1 MVRSHPLVNLLPR
14 IESREAFPTLDPEQ
28 RARFESRLR
37 RLASAA
43 SSPDFLRRF
52 ERSLAALEGLLDEL
66 ESDASL
72 VIAFGLIEGI
82 ERARVEASMESDD
95 RGARAEGEAG
105 SPSRPPKGEFIC
117 YWPGRSLATGESDV
131 ASRGFFDGL
140 DRPPIGFWIE
150 AIARPMD
157 ETRAKFEIAIIAWIP
172 AEDVARATAG
182 RRACTSGALA
192 MLGEASESL
201 AAQLDPIRVESA
213 EERST

>member
-1 MVRSHPLVNLLPR
+1 LVNLLPR

-37 RLASAA
+37 RLASAV
-43 SSPDFLRRF
+43 SSPDFLRRL
-52 ERSLAALEGLLDEL
+52 ERSLDGLEGPLDEL

-72 VIAFGLIEGI
+72 VIALDLIEGI

-105 SPSRPPKGEFIC
+105 SPSRLPNGEFIC

-131 ASRGFFDGL
+131 ASRGFFDGLDRPPL

-201 AAQLDPIRVESA
+201 AAQLDPIRVGSA
-213 EERST
+213 AERST